1 MQYRIFRACSD
12 ARNACFG
19 GPQKGFDGIGST
31 AVIRWKD
38 RLDLLSGRSGHSG
51 GQPER
56 PEVRRRANNADV
68 QRDCLKGTK
77 LEMLSWRLPAVHR
90 IVHQTNLSRIVLGDR
105 CLDPILPSHE
115 S

>member
-1 MQYRIFRACSD
+1 MPSAIGGLTPEYRGAD
-12 ARNACFG
+12 
-19 GPQKGFDGIGST
+19 
-31 AVIRWKD
+31 IRCGLNE
-38 RLDLLSGRSGHSG
+38 RLGCGRSGHSG

-56 PEVRRRANNADV
+56 PEVSRRADNADV
-68 QRDCLKGTK
+68 RRDCVKGTK